1 MPFRQEVFH
10 MRSRPVLLTVTVLGL
25 VLAARLWA
33 QPLSVQP
40 PGKTG
45 LGFQGYWMGIDPLD
59 GGDSRRS
66 LVQLENEMFALAGR
80 DTALTLCDGTDRGFI
95 SFADGVVVEK
105 NVLQSDRLT
114 IACSN
119 TGALVVLR
127 VRYELAG
134 NGVMIENTTTLNGTP
149 VSRIVFHKV
158 SHD

>member
-1 MPFRQEVFH
+1 MQ
-10 MRSRPVLLTVTVLGL
+10 SRPVLLAVTVLGL
-25 VLAARLWA
+25 VLVARLWA

-45 LGFQGYWMGIDPLD
+45 PKFEGYWMGIDPLD

-66 LVQLENEMFALAGR
+66 LIQLENGMFALAGR

-105 NVLQSDRLT
+105 TVLQSNHLT

-127 VRYELAG
+127 VRYELVG
-134 NGVMIENTTTLNGTP
+134 SGVMIENTTTLNGTP

>member
-1 MPFRQEVFH
+1 
-10 MRSRPVLLTVTVLGL
+10 MRSRPALLTVTVLGL

-33 QPLSVQP
+33 QPTWVEP

-45 LGFQGYWMGIDPLD
+45 PGFQGYWMGIDPLD

-66 LVQLENEMFALAGR
+66 LVQLDNGMFALAGR
-80 DTALTLCDGTDRGFI
+80 DTALTLCDGTNRGFI
-95 SFADGVVVEK
+95 SFADGEVVEK
-105 NVLQSDRLT
+105 NVLQSNRLT

-127 VRYELAG
+127 VRYDLAG

>member
-10 MRSRPVLLTVTVLGL
+10 MRSRPALLTVTVLGL

-33 QPLSVQP
+33 QPTWVEP

-66 LVQLENEMFALAGR
+66 LVQLDNGMFALAGR

-95 SFADGVVVEK
+95 SFADGEVVEK
-105 NVLQSDRLT
+105 NVLQSNRLT

-127 VRYELAG
+127 VQYDLAG

>member
-1 MPFRQEVFH
+1 MQ
-10 MRSRPVLLTVTVLGL
+10 SRPVLLTVTVLGL

-33 QPLSVQP
+33 QPPSVQP

-45 LGFQGYWMGIDPLD
+45 LRFQGYWMGIDPLD

-66 LVQLENEMFALAGR
+66 LVQLENGMFALAGR

-105 NVLQSDRLT
+105 NLLQSNGLT

-127 VRYELAG
+127 VRYELVG
-134 NGVMIENTTTLNGTP
+134 NGAMIENTTTLNGTP

>member
-1 MPFRQEVFH
+1 
-10 MRSRPVLLTVTVLGL
+10 
-25 VLAARLWA
+25 
-33 QPLSVQP
+33 
-40 PGKTG
+40 
-45 LGFQGYWMGIDPLD
+45 
-59 GGDSRRS
+59 
-66 LVQLENEMFALAGR
+66 MFALAGR

-95 SFADGVVVEK
+95 SFDDGEVVK
-105 NVLQSDRLT
+105 KDVLQSNRLT

>member
-1 MPFRQEVFH
+1 
-10 MRSRPVLLTVTVLGL
+10 MRSRPVLLTVSVLGL

-33 QPLSVQP
+33 QPPSVHEP
-40 PGKTG
+40 PGRTG

-66 LVQLENEMFALAGR
+66 LVQLENGMFALAGR

-95 SFADGVVVEK
+95 GFADGAVVEK
-105 NVLQSDRLT
+105 NVLQSNRLT

-119 TGALVVLR
+119 TGAQVVLR
-127 VRYELAG
+127 VRYDLAD

-158 SHD
+158 THD

>member
-1 MPFRQEVFH
+1 
-10 MRSRPVLLTVTVLGL
+10 MRSRSVLLTVTVLGL

-33 QPLSVQP
+33 QPPSVHEP
-40 PGKTG
+40 PGRTG

-66 LVQLENEMFALAGR
+66 LIQLENGMFALAGR
-80 DTALTLCDGTDRGFI
+80 DTALTLCDGTDRGLI
-95 SFADGVVVEK
+95 SFADGVVA
-105 NVLQSDRLT
+105 VLQSNRLT

-127 VRYELAG
+127 ARYELADK
-134 NGVMIENTTTLNGTP
+134 GVMIENTTTLNGTP

-158 SHD
+158 SHE

>member
-1 MPFRQEVFH
+1 
-10 MRSRPVLLTVTVLGL
+10 MRSRPALLTVTVLGL

-33 QPLSVQP
+33 QPTWVEP

-66 LVQLENEMFALAGR
+66 LVQLDNGMFALAGR
-80 DTALTLCDGTDRGFI
+80 DTALTLCDGTDRGFL
-95 SFADGVVVEK
+95 SFADGEVVEK
-105 NVLQSDRLT
+105 NVLQSNRLT

-127 VRYELAG
+127 VRYDLAG
-134 NGVMIENTTTLNGTP
+134 KGVMIENTTTLNGTP

>member
-1 MPFRQEVFH
+1 MQ
-10 MRSRPVLLTVTVLGL
+10 SRLALLTVTVFGL

-33 QPLSVQP
+33 QPSWVQP

-45 LGFQGYWMGIDPLD
+45 PGFQGYWMGIDPLD

-66 LVQLENEMFALAGR
+66 IVQLSNGQFAMAGR

-95 SFADGVVVEK
+95 SFADGVVAEK
-105 NVLQSDRLT
+105 NLLQSDSLT

-127 VRYELAG
+127 VQYDLAG
-134 NGVMIENTTTLNGTP
+134 NGVMIENTTTLAGTP

-158 SHD
+158 SHE

>member
-1 MPFRQEVFH
+1 
-10 MRSRPVLLTVTVLGL
+10 MRSRLALLTIIVLGL

-33 QPLSVQP
+33 QQPWVQP
-40 PGKTG
+40 PGKALG
-45 LGFQGYWMGIDPLD
+45 GFQGYWMGIDPLD

-66 LVQLENEMFALAGR
+66 LVQLSNGRLAMAGR

-95 SFADGVVVEK
+95 SFADGVVLEK

-119 TGALVVLR
+119 SGALVVLR
-127 VRYELAG
+127 VRYDLAS
-134 NGVMIENTTTLNGTP
+134 NGVMIENTATLDGAP

>member
-1 MPFRQEVFH
+1 MPFFTCHGWRVV
-10 MRSRPVLLTVTVLGL
+10 RSDGAVLFPFRTK
-25 VLAARLWA
+25 AEAERLIEF
-33 QPLSVQP
+33 
-40 PGKTG
+40 GRTG

-66 LVQLENEMFALAGR
+66 LVQLENGMFALAGR

-95 SFADGVVVEK
+95 SFADGAVVEK
-105 NVLQSDRLT
+105 NVLQSGRLT

-119 TGALVVLR
+119 TGAQVVLR
-127 VRYELAG
+127 VRYDLAD

>member
-1 MPFRQEVFH
+1 MQ
-10 MRSRPVLLTVTVLGL
+10 SRPVLLTVTVLGL

-33 QPLSVQP
+33 QPPLVQP

-66 LVQLENEMFALAGR
+66 LVQLENGMFALAGR

-105 NVLQSDRLT
+105 NVLQSNGLT

-119 TGALVVLR
+119 TVAVVLR
-127 VRYELAG
+127 VRYELG
-134 NGVMIENTTTLNGTP
+134 NGVMIENTTALNGTP

>member
-1 MPFRQEVFH
+1 MPFGRRFFNMQ
-10 MRSRPVLLTVTVLGL
+10 SRPVLLTVTVLGL

-33 QPLSVQP
+33 QPPLVQP

-66 LVQLENEMFALAGR
+66 LVQLENGMFALAGR

-95 SFADGVVVEK
+95 SFADGVAVEK
-105 NVLQSDRLT
+105 NVLQSNGLT

-119 TGALVVLR
+119 TVAVVLR
-127 VRYELAG
+127 VRYELG
-134 NGVMIENTTTLNGTP
+134 NGVMIENTTALNGTP